1 MPEENSKD
9 NVVDNSMTKVMNKI
23 GITGI
28 ASALLTALF
37 GVIIIFADITWE
49 NAKLVLGLYLLM
61 VGVMN
66 LTGYLISMV
75 GKKEEEQIYIETET
89 LKTK

>member
-1 MPEENSKD
+1 MPKVKSDN
-9 NVVDNSMTKVMNKI
+9 NVVDNKMTKVMSKI

-49 NAKLVLGLYLLM
+49 NAKLVLGLYLLI

-66 LTGYLISMV
+66 LTGYLISIFDN
-75 GKKEEEQIYIETET
+75 KKENIYIETET

>member
-1 MPEENSKD
+1 MID
-9 NVVDNSMTKVMNKI
+9 DSMTKALNKM

-28 ASALLTALF
+28 ASALFTAIL
-37 GVIIIFADITWE
+37 GVIIILYPIQWE
-49 NAKLVLGLYLLM
+49 HFKLIIGLYLLI

-66 LTGYLISMV
+66 ITGYLISMV
-75 GKKEEEQIYIETET
+75 DKKEDNIYIETET

>member
-1 MPEENSKD
+1 MPDVKSDN
-9 NVVDNSMTKVMNKI
+9 NVVNNNMTKVMSKI

-37 GVIIIFADITWE
+37 GVIIIFADITWPD
-49 NAKLVLGLYLLM
+49 AKLVLGLYLLI

-66 LTGYLISMV
+66 LTGYLISMFE
-75 GKKEEEQIYIETET
+75 KKEEHIYIETET

>member
-75 GKKEEEQIYIETET
+75 GKKEEEHIYIETET

>member
-1 MPEENSKD
+1 MPEENGNG
-9 NVVDNSMTKVMNKI
+9 NVVDDSMTKALNKI

-28 ASALLTALF
+28 ASALFTAIL
-37 GVIIIFADITWE
+37 GVIIILYPFEWE
-49 NAKLVLGLYLLM
+49 HLKLIIGLYLLI

-66 LTGYLISMV
+66 LTGYVISMV
-75 GKKEEEQIYIETET
+75 EKKEENIYIETET

>member
-1 MPEENSKD
+1 MPDKKQNG
-9 NVVDNSMTKVMNKI
+9 NVVDDSMTKVLNKI

-28 ASALLTALF
+28 ASAIFTAIL
-37 GVIIIFADITWE
+37 GVIIILYPFEWE
-49 NAKLVLGLYLLM
+49 HLKLIIGLYLLV

-66 LTGYLISMV
+66 LTGFVISMV
-75 GKKEEEQIYIETET
+75 DKKEENIYIETET

>member
-9 NVVDNSMTKVMNKI
+9 NVVDNNMTKVMNKI

-37 GVIIIFADITWE
+37 GIIIIFADITWE

-66 LTGYLISMV
+66 LTGYLISMAE
-75 GKKEEEQIYIETET
+75 KKDENIYIETET